1 MTHCSCPVN
10 NSAEYQIQCYSFVA
24 LVKSWR
30 KEPGRAHDD
39 HTATADD
46 EACQVT
52 SQRMESGSTQQGWSP
67 CYPGREGWALFSL
80 SRADSCP
87 FRSLWSGLGGGS
99 RARARLAT
107 ISKRDVYLQTEE
119 EEARWAEFLPLQ
131 RLADFPGHPRLSA
144 RACRQTPDA
153 DKSPISARR
162 RVLHFSVHTGTVVR
176 SASLDSLRFWGF
188 FAVPPPR
195 SNRPEA
201 HTTG

>member
-1 MTHCSCPVN
+1 MLMLCN
-10 NSAEYQIQCYSFVA
+10 LAYRNECYSFVA

-99 RARARLAT
+99 RARARLAQSPNGMC
-107 ISKRDVYLQTEE
+107 ISKRRRRRPAGPSFCHSKD
-119 EEARWAEFLPLQ
+119 W
-131 RLADFPGHPRLSA
+131 
-144 RACRQTPDA
+144 
-153 DKSPISARR
+153 PISQDT
-162 RVLHFSVHTGTVVR
+162 H
-176 SASLDSLRFWGF
+176 D
-188 FAVPPPR
+188 
-195 SNRPEA
+195 
-201 HTTG
+201 